1 MTYNKSM
8 KNTVIQIR
16 IDKETK
22 VAAEKVITDMGLNF
36 SSAIQMFLRQ
46 VVQKQEI
53 PFTIESRGYNQKT
66 LDAFDESL
74 ESGDLETFESI
85 DDFIKDFNDNK

>member
-8 KNTVIQIR
+8 KNQVIQIR

-22 VAAEKVITDMGLNF
+22 EAAEIVIKDMGLTF

-53 PFTIESRGYNQKT
+53 PFTIESRSYNKET
-66 LDAFDESL
+66 MDAFEESL
-74 ESGDLETFESI
+74 HPEKLKAFDTFDEILKEIESE
-85 DDFIKDFNDNK
+85 